1 MGHITVT
8 VCIIIIMQIGNLEDH
23 YHFQLDINVT
33 LTHSEGQQ
41 SANSKSLDHFSDNIN
56 FGLRGEI
63 TRVLS
68 NSPEVIPDPCMGGGG
83 GSRGPGGLGKW
94 S

>member
-1 MGHITVT
+1 
-8 VCIIIIMQIGNLEDH
+8 MQIGNLEDH

-68 NSPEVIPDPCMGGGG
+68 NSPEVIPDPCM
-83 GSRGPGGLGKW
+83 RWLGKW